1 MMTRL
6 VIRRWRVNELIETLR
21 RQLNKGET
29 TFGDAIV
36 TACQAQRNA
45 CVMVYN
51 KHYGDSEHYDECCGL
66 EIFTA
71 TITKEDYE

>member
-45 CVMVYN
+45 CLRA
-51 KHYGDSEHYDECCGL
+51 YGDNLFDDTYTAIANA
-66 EIFTA
+66 EI
-71 TITKEDYE
+71 ERCDYE